1 MQWLL
6 VSACVVIIALAA
18 LLLQRQRHERATI
31 DALQG
36 IVRDLT
42 GRHEELERQLTRER
56 AAREAFQIGLDRERT
71 INAPAAVALQPGVD
85 RSGPLMQLRIP
96 GELPRVTLVLP
107 LKPGDTR
114 YRAVLR
120 DFTTGEE
127 LWSHARLRPE
137 NGGRRLFLVLPA
149 DVLASGRF
157 ELVLSGFD
165 RTGTAHEA
173 GVFVFE
179 VVR

>member
-1 MQWLL
+1 ML
-6 VSACVVIIALAA
+6 VTACVVIIVLAV
-18 LLLQRQRHERATI
+18 LLLQRQRQERATI
-31 DALQG
+31 QALQG
-36 IVRDLT
+36 TVGDLS
-42 GRHEELERQLTRER
+42 GQHEELERQLTRER

-71 INAPAAVALQPGVD
+71 INAPAAVALQPGID
-85 RSGPLMQLRIP
+85 RSGPLTQLRIP
-96 GELPRVTLVLP
+96 GELPRVTLILP
-107 LKPGDTR
+107 VKPGVIR

-127 LWSHARLRPE
+127 LWAHARLRAE
-137 NGGRRLFLVLPA
+137 SGGRRLFLVLPA

-165 RTGTAHEA
+165 RTGTPQEA